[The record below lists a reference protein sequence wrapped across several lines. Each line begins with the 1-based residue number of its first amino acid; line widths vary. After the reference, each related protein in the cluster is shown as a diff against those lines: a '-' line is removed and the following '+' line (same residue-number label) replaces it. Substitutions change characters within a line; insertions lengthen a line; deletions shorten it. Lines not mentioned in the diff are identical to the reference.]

1 MKLLSR
7 FMWLIIAV
15 LVIIFAGISIVH
27 FRAENKLGLIKKSIS
42 EEYNILIDKMLSPEK
57 AEIYSTYNSEVSN
70 SGNVREFMSL
80 ATPASEILSYDLDTM
95 VMSHFNVDAVWFF
108 KANASPFY
116 FFSHHNLNQGLLNI
130 SAENIFN
137 LFKSGRTCN
146 FYVNNNNQIIRI
158 FGTIIG
164 ETNTPQGFLFSAT
177 VLDQRWIDFYQQEI
191 NNSEV
196 SFAKTDEKSPEIS
209 KEIIRIE
216 RPLPSFDGTIVENM
230 IITLKLP
237 FLSLWQNTT
246 ITDSWFSYGAMAL
259 IATLLIIALILWVI
273 LPLGKISK
281 SLEKGDSHDIQ
292 PLIKNTSE
300 MGKVA
305 RMISDY
311 HQKNEEI
318 EASESTKRHIIEQV
332 QVGIIISDAAS
343 SLIIT
348 ANPYACEI
356 INAPEDAILGNIT
369 QNFFAPLSDEL
380 KNKLKNTTE
389 NLTGIE
395 SFIQS
400 STGEQIPIL
409 RNVTRMFMDGK
420 HAIMETFI
428 NLSEIKS
435 LQNKLEDEKK
445 KLSLAMKNSGL
456 VFCEYDFKTDEI
468 LLSDEWKF
476 MLKGKSNSN
485 AQNIINN
492 IYPSDYKS
500 ITDHFSSLSS
510 GARDTLTSEFRVQHP
525 ERGIIW
531 VNLSVLITK
540 RDEAHKPKQ
549 LIGLLED
556 ITERISIQQE
566 LIKAKER
573 AEESDR
579 QKSAYLGNMS
589 HKIRTPL
596 NTIVG
601 FSNLLTE
608 DDISHQEKD
617 NYINIIRHDTEQVL
631 HLIDDIINIAKIDAN
646 QLDTNDK
653 ECSINEMF
661 NSLSEYYKTN
671 EKTNRIEF
679 VTKQMLPNGKD
690 ILKTDADKLHQ
701 ILNNLLNNAFKFT
714 NEGKIELGYF
724 INPVEEKMIIY
735 VKDTGIGIQNEHKDK
750 VFNHFYQANQTT
762 EGTGLG
768 LTISQSLVKLI
779 GGKLN
784 FESKEG
790 EGSTFFVELPFK
802 EV

>member
-15 LVIIFAGISIVH
+15 LVIVFAGISIVH
-27 FRAENKLGLIKKSIS
+27 FRAESKLELIKKSIS

-57 AEIYSTYNSEVSN
+57 AEIYSTYNSEVSS
-70 SGNVREFMSL
+70 SGNVSEFLSL
-80 ATPASEILSYDLDTM
+80 PIPMPELLSFDLDTM
-95 VMSHFNVDAVWFF
+95 VMSHFKVDAVWFY
-108 KANASPFY
+108 KADASPFY
-116 FFSHHNLNQGLLNI
+116 FFSHHNINQNLLTI
-130 SAENIFN
+130 SSSDIIN
-137 LFKSGRTCN
+137 LFKAERTCN
-146 FYVNNNNQIIRI
+146 FYTTTNNQTIRI

-164 ETNTPQGFLFSAT
+164 ETHSPKGFLFSAT
-177 VLDQRWIDFYQQEI
+177 VLDQRWVDFFEQEI

-196 SFAKTDEKSPEIS
+196 SFAKNNENLPEVS

-216 RPLPSFDGTIVENM
+216 RPLPSFNQAIAEKM

-246 ITDSWFSYGAMAL
+246 TTDNWFSYGAMAL
-259 IATLLIIALILWVI
+259 IVILIIIALISWVI
-273 LPLGKISK
+273 SPLDKITK
-281 SLEKGDSHDIQ
+281 SLEKGNSRDIQ
-292 PLIKNTSE
+292 PLIKNSSE

-348 ANPYACEI
+348 ANPYACEM
-356 INAPEDAILGNIT
+356 INAPEDAVLGNIT
-369 QNFFAPLSDEL
+369 QNFFAPLSDEQKNTL
-380 KNKLKNTTE
+380 KNSTE
-389 NLTGIE
+389 NLSGIE
-395 SFIQS
+395 SFILNS
-400 STGEQIPIL
+400 SGEQIPIL

-428 NLSEIKS
+428 NLSEIKT
-435 LQNKLEDEKK
+435 LQKKLEEEKK
-445 KLSLAMKNSGL
+445 KLNLAMKNSGL

-468 LLSDEWKF
+468 VLSDDWKF
-476 MLKGKSNSN
+476 LIKGTAGSN

-492 IYPSDYKS
+492 IYPSDSKM
-500 ITDHFSSLSS
+500 ITDQFNSLSL
-510 GARDTLTSEFRVQHP
+510 GIRDTLTAEFRVQHP

-531 VNLSVLITK
+531 ISLSVLITK

-608 DDISHQEKD
+608 DDITHKEKND
-617 NYINIIRHDTEQVL
+617 YINIIRHDTEQVL

-646 QLDTNDK
+646 QLDINNK
-653 ECSINEMF
+653 ECSVNEIM
-661 NSLSEYYKTN
+661 NVLSEYYKTN
-671 EKTNRIEF
+671 EKTANIEF
-679 VTKQMLPNGKD
+679 ITKPMLPDGKD
-690 ILKTDADKLHQ
+690 LLKTDADKLHQ
-701 ILNNLLNNAFKFT
+701 ILSNLLNNAFKFT
-714 NEGKIELGYF
+714 TQGKIELGYF
-724 INPVEEKMIIY
+724 VNPVEEKMIIY
-735 VKDTGIGIQNEHKDK
+735 VKDTGIGVQNEHKDK
-750 VFNHFYQANQTT
+750 IFNHFYQANQMT

-779 GGKLN
+779 NGKLN

-802 EV
+802 EA

>member
-196 SFAKTDEKSPEIS
+196 SFAKTDEKLSEIS

-343 SLIIT
+343 SLIIA

-485 AQNIINN
+485 AQNIISN

-750 VFNHFYQANQTT
+750 VFNHFYQANQAT
-762 EGTGLG
+762 EGSGLG

>member
-80 ATPASEILSYDLDTM
+80 PTPATEILSYDLDTM

-116 FFSHHNLNQGLLNI
+116 FFSHRNLNQGLLNI

-137 LFKSGRTCN
+137 LFKAGRTCN
-146 FYVNNNNQIIRI
+146 FYVNNNNQITRI

-164 ETNTPQGFLFSAT
+164 ETNSPQGFLFSAT
-177 VLDQRWIDFYQQEI
+177 VLDQRWIDFYEQEI

-196 SFAKTDEKSPEIS
+196 SFAKIDEKLPEVS

-216 RPLPSFDGTIVENM
+216 RPLPSFDGTTVENM

-273 LPLGKISK
+273 LPLGRISK

-445 KLSLAMKNSGL
+445 KLSLAMKN
-456 VFCEYDFKTDEI
+456 
-468 LLSDEWKF
+468 
-476 MLKGKSNSN
+476 
-485 AQNIINN
+485 
-492 IYPSDYKS
+492 
-500 ITDHFSSLSS
+500 
-510 GARDTLTSEFRVQHP
+510 
-525 ERGIIW
+525 
-531 VNLSVLITK
+531 
-540 RDEAHKPKQ
+540 
-549 LIGLLED
+549 
-556 ITERISIQQE
+556 
-566 LIKAKER
+566 
-573 AEESDR
+573 
-579 QKSAYLGNMS
+579 
-589 HKIRTPL
+589 
-596 NTIVG
+596 
-601 FSNLLTE
+601 
-608 DDISHQEKD
+608 
-617 NYINIIRHDTEQVL
+617 
-631 HLIDDIINIAKIDAN
+631 
-646 QLDTNDK
+646 
-653 ECSINEMF
+653 
-661 NSLSEYYKTN
+661 
-671 EKTNRIEF
+671 
-679 VTKQMLPNGKD
+679 
-690 ILKTDADKLHQ
+690 
-701 ILNNLLNNAFKFT
+701 
-714 NEGKIELGYF
+714 
-724 INPVEEKMIIY
+724 
-735 VKDTGIGIQNEHKDK
+735 
-750 VFNHFYQANQTT
+750 
-762 EGTGLG
+762 
-768 LTISQSLVKLI
+768 
-779 GGKLN
+779 
-784 FESKEG
+784 
-790 EGSTFFVELPFK
+790 
-802 EV
+802 

>member
-7 FMWLIIAV
+7 FIWLLIAIGAIV
-15 LVIIFAGISIVH
+15 FIGVSLVNL
-27 FRAENKLGLIKKSIS
+27 RAENKFKEIKASIS
-42 EEYNILIDKMLSPEK
+42 QEYNILIDKMLSPDRS
-57 AEIYSTYNSEVSN
+57 EINTTYNYGIINASTTRSFL
-70 SGNVREFMSL
+70 SGSIPVPELL
-80 ATPASEILSYDLDTM
+80 AFDLDTM
-95 VMSHFNVDAVWFF
+95 VMNHFLVDAIWFYQSSG
-108 KANASPFY
+108 NQFY
-116 FFSHHNLNQGLLNI
+116 FFSHHGVGKEVLSI
-130 SAENIFN
+130 SASDINS
-137 LFKSGRTCN
+137 LFGNTKATS
-146 FYVNNNNQIIRI
+146 FYIKNNGKLYRV
-158 FGTIIG
+158 FGSRVG
-164 ETNTPQGFLFSAT
+164 DEMDNVGFVFSASIQ
-177 VLDQRWIDFYQQEI
+177 DDRWVDIYQKEI
-191 NNSEV
+191 NNSE
-196 SFAKTDEKSPEIS
+196 AKFSGVETPLPEVP
-209 KEIIRIE
+209 KEYILIE
-216 RPLPSFDGTIVENM
+216 RPLLSYNGKPAENLL
-230 IITLKLP
+230 ITLKLP
-237 FLSLWQNTT
+237 FLSLWKSTT
-246 ITDSWFSYGAMAL
+246 TTDNWLMSGAIGL
-259 IATLLIIALILWVI
+259 IVIFLTLSLLLWVI
-273 LPLGKISK
+273 SPLKRISK
-281 SLEKGDSHDIQ
+281 SLQKGDAEDIK
-292 PLIKNTSE
+292 PLMDNTTE
-300 MGKVA
+300 MGNVA

-445 KLSLAMKNSGL
+445 KHSLAMKNSGL

>member
-1 MKLLSR
+1 
-7 FMWLIIAV
+7 
-15 LVIIFAGISIVH
+15 
-27 FRAENKLGLIKKSIS
+27 EDIK
-42 EEYNILIDKMLSPEK
+42 
-57 AEIYSTYNSEVSN
+57 
-70 SGNVREFMSL
+70 
-80 ATPASEILSYDLDTM
+80 
-95 VMSHFNVDAVWFF
+95 
-108 KANASPFY
+108 
-116 FFSHHNLNQGLLNI
+116 
-130 SAENIFN
+130 
-137 LFKSGRTCN
+137 
-146 FYVNNNNQIIRI
+146 
-158 FGTIIG
+158 
-164 ETNTPQGFLFSAT
+164 
-177 VLDQRWIDFYQQEI
+177 
-191 NNSEV
+191 
-196 SFAKTDEKSPEIS
+196 
-209 KEIIRIE
+209 
-216 RPLPSFDGTIVENM
+216 PLMD
-230 IITLKLP
+230 
-237 FLSLWQNTT
+237 NTT
-246 ITDSWFSYGAMAL
+246 
-259 IATLLIIALILWVI
+259 
-273 LPLGKISK
+273 
-281 SLEKGDSHDIQ
+281 
-292 PLIKNTSE
+292 E
-300 MGKVA
+300 MGNVA

-445 KLSLAMKNSGL
+445 KHSLAMKNSGL

>member
-196 SFAKTDEKSPEIS
+196 SFAKTDEKLSEIS

-631 HLIDDIINIAKIDAN
+631 HLIDDIISIAKIDAN

>member
-196 SFAKTDEKSPEIS
+196 SFAKTDEKLSEIS

-750 VFNHFYQANQTT
+750 VFNHFYQANQAT